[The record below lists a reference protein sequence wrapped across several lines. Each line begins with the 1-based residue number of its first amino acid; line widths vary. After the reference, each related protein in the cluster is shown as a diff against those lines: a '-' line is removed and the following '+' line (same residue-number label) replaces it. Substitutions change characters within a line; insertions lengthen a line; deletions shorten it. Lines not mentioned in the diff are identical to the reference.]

1 MPSFWEPASYCGGVT
16 SHYFSDADPAE
27 ASELHLLE
35 MSARGFD
42 LQMWVGSQVFSA
54 SKLDL
59 GTAQLLK
66 VAPPL
71 PLSGRFLDLGCGWG
85 PLAVMMGLEAP
96 QAEVWAVDVNRRAL
110 AMSERNAQVNGA
122 ENVEFWLE
130 KEALR
135 ALQDAA
141 EPITFEVIWSNPPM
155 RIGKAQTQALLK
167 RWLEYLSPTGAA
179 YLVCAKNLGADSLI
193 VWLGEQGFVAQKI
206 ASKKGYRII
215 EVTKQ

>member
-1 MPSFWEPASYCGGVT
+1 M
-16 SHYFSDADPAE
+16 HYFSDADPA
-27 ASELHLLE
+27 AVSELHLLKL
-35 MSARGFD
+35 SARGFD

-71 PLSGRFLDLGCGWG
+71 PPSGRFLDLGCGWG
-85 PLAVMMGLEAP
+85 PLAVTMGLEAP
-96 QAEVWAVDVNRRAL
+96 QAKVWAVDVNRRAL
-110 AMSERNAQVNGA
+110 AMAERNAQVNSTK
-122 ENVEFWLE
+122 NVEFRME
-130 KEALR
+130 EDALR
-135 ALQDAA
+135 VLQEAVD
-141 EPITFEVIWSNPPM
+141 PITFEVIWSNPPM
-155 RIGKAQTQALLK
+155 RIGKTKTQTLLK

-193 VWLGEQGFVAQKI
+193 TWLGGQGFMAQKI